1 LQKPRHTKA
10 SKKAAQATKEKTKQ
24 KEEPKAQFKMS
35 RFKNVN
41 GRTDTHLPE
50 KKKAGAKVVEDKK
63 PEVVKEAVEE
73 PKKEEPIE
81 NQS

>member
-1 LQKPRHTKA
+1 
-10 SKKAAQATKEKTKQ
+10 
-24 KEEPKAQFKMS
+24 MS